1 MFKKANETKNKK
13 IDVKQ
18 NETASEGTLENEQIS
33 LDVTEDKTETLKEEI
48 FADVSDEEMDILTG
62 AESPELKEVEE
73 ISTQKNSKKNS
84 RKEKVK
90 KEKKEKPKK
99 NPKENQK
106 LFKKKDKT
114 KNKEQILTENFN
126 EEQNEEFTE
135 ILATEPNDD
144 VNPETFVT
152 DPDDD
157 INPETLVT
165 DPNEE
170 PVTNTSK
177 KKQKRKKIKSKKKR
191 SKKVSKKFDP
201 KKKRFGIKL
210 KLLLTVL
217 PTVSVAIL
225 VLLFITYNSS
235 QKIILNLAKK
245 TLTSESQAY
254 TQELSVWANSI
265 ISELEMYKTA
275 IESVDMSMD
284 DKYNFMQKT
293 VRRND
298 SYPNGIFM
306 GSPENAYVSG
316 TQMEENA
323 SFTVATEKW
332 FQAGLRNR
340 EFSFGEPYYNES
352 DDAYYA
358 TATCTMTDP
367 QGTIW
372 IGGADI
378 SLEYISDKVS
388 NIKIMDAGISFL
400 YDMRSATIIA
410 HPDPSFL
417 SATLL
422 DDELDSLYSN
432 INDELYVIGYGLRE
446 TTGDAGNYMID
457 IQPVEG
463 SNFLLITFIE
473 EETVLQDLRSLQTLV
488 MLLMIIGIVF
498 IGVLTERMVHI
509 IIKPVKYLTNA
520 LSKITTGDFSDDLTI
535 KGNDEVSLMTY
546 SMQNFIETMRGTISD
561 INMVSLELTNQAGE
575 SADIAETIRNSATKQ
590 ANSMNDLNLTV
601 EELVRSVSEITDN
614 TISLAEVVMDT
625 RTNGLQVNDIM
636 NNTVS
641 VSEQGKYD
649 MEQVTLSMD
658 NIKETVTT
666 LVDSIERVSTSTI
679 QINKMVG
686 MIGDISDETNL
697 LSINAAIEASRA
709 GEAGKGFAVVAGQI
723 RHLADISANAAADIT
738 KLTEYIN
745 ELIAEVKAQAE
756 ISSNEILDSGMKVA
770 TASKTFD
777 NIYEAISISSSIVG
791 QMIEKIN
798 TADDVATSLAGITE
812 EQAAG
817 ATEIHQTTTSLLE
830 LANHVAEDSSLV
842 AQMAQNL
849 TYTADDLSDQ
859 VHNFI
864 IEKDGECVADIA
876 KELLAQ

>member
-1 MFKKANETKNKK
+1 MFKKAKETKNKK

-157 INPETLVT
+157 VNPETLVT

-201 KKKRFGIKL
+201 NKKRFGIKL

-306 GSPENAYVSG
+306 GSPENAYAEPRWKKMLPSLLRQKNGSRLVFE
-316 TQMEENA
+316 TEN
-323 SFTVATEKW
+323 S
-332 FQAGLRNR
+332 
-340 EFSFGEPYYNES
+340 P
-352 DDAYYA
+352 
-358 TATCTMTDP
+358 
-367 QGTIW
+367 
-372 IGGADI
+372 
-378 SLEYISDKVS
+378 LENHITTKVMMP
-388 NIKIMDAGISFL
+388 I
-400 YDMRSATIIA
+400 
-410 HPDPSFL
+410 
-417 SATLL
+417 
-422 DDELDSLYSN
+422 
-432 INDELYVIGYGLRE
+432 
-446 TTGDAGNYMID
+446 
-457 IQPVEG
+457 
-463 SNFLLITFIE
+463 
-473 EETVLQDLRSLQTLV
+473 
-488 MLLMIIGIVF
+488 MLL
-498 IGVLTERMVHI
+498 L
-509 IIKPVKYLTNA
+509 PVP
-520 LSKITTGDFSDDLTI
+520 
-535 KGNDEVSLMTY
+535 
-546 SMQNFIETMRGTISD
+546 
-561 INMVSLELTNQAGE
+561 
-575 SADIAETIRNSATKQ
+575 
-590 ANSMNDLNLTV
+590 
-601 EELVRSVSEITDN
+601 
-614 TISLAEVVMDT
+614 
-625 RTNGLQVNDIM
+625 
-636 NNTVS
+636 
-641 VSEQGKYD
+641 
-649 MEQVTLSMD
+649 
-658 NIKETVTT
+658 
-666 LVDSIERVSTSTI
+666 
-679 QINKMVG
+679 
-686 MIGDISDETNL
+686 
-697 LSINAAIEASRA
+697 
-709 GEAGKGFAVVAGQI
+709 
-723 RHLADISANAAADIT
+723 
-738 KLTEYIN
+738 
-745 ELIAEVKAQAE
+745 
-756 ISSNEILDSGMKVA
+756 
-770 TASKTFD
+770 
-777 NIYEAISISSSIVG
+777 
-791 QMIEKIN
+791 
-798 TADDVATSLAGITE
+798 
-812 EQAAG
+812 
-817 ATEIHQTTTSLLE
+817 
-830 LANHVAEDSSLV
+830 
-842 AQMAQNL
+842 
-849 TYTADDLSDQ
+849 
-859 VHNFI
+859 
-864 IEKDGECVADIA
+864 
-876 KELLAQ
+876 

>member
-1 MFKKANETKNKK
+1 MFKKAKKTKNENAH
-13 IDVKQ
+13 ISQ

-33 LDVTEDKTETLKEEI
+33 LDVTENGTDTLEEKTISDALEEEMNPVPAETIDAATVSEEPSETNDATNMTETP
-48 FADVSDEEMDILTG
+48 TG
-62 AESPELKEVEE
+62 ETS
-73 ISTQKNSKKNS
+73 
-84 RKEKVK
+84 EKT
-90 KEKKEKPKK
+90 PKK
-99 NPKENQK
+99 
-106 LFKKKDKT
+106 KKK
-114 KNKEQILTENFN
+114 
-126 EEQNEEFTE
+126 
-135 ILATEPNDD
+135 
-144 VNPETFVT
+144 
-152 DPDDD
+152 
-157 INPETLVT
+157 
-165 DPNEE
+165 
-170 PVTNTSK
+170 
-177 KKQKRKKIKSKKKR
+177 KIKAAKSKKKHR
-191 SKKVSKKFDP
+191 KKESKKFDP
-201 KKKRFGIKL
+201 SKKRFGIKL

-225 VLLFITYNSS
+225 ILLIITYNSS

-245 TLTSESQAY
+245 TLTSESQAN

-275 IESVDMSMD
+275 IESVDMSLEE
-284 DKYNFMQKT
+284 KQNFLKNTMG
-293 VRRND
+293 RND

-306 GSPENAYVSG
+306 GSAENAYVSG
-316 TQMEENA
+316 TQAEENA

-340 EFSFGEPYYNES
+340 EFSFGEPYYNET

-358 TATCTMTDP
+358 TATCTLTDAT
-367 QGTIW
+367 GMMW

-388 NIKIMDAGISFL
+388 NIKIMDEGTSFL

-410 HPDPSFL
+410 HPDSSFL
-417 SATLL
+417 FATLL
-422 DDELDSLYSN
+422 DEDLDSLYSN
-432 INDELYVIGYGLRE
+432 INDELYKIGYGLRE

-473 EETVLQDLRSLQTLV
+473 EDTVLQDLKNLQMLV
-488 MLLMIIGIVF
+488 MLLMIVGIVF

-509 IIKPVKYLTNA
+509 IIKPVKYLTKA
-520 LSKITTGDFSDDLTI
+520 ISKITTGDFSDDLNI

-561 INMVSLELTNQAGE
+561 INMVSLELTNQAGD
-575 SADIAETIRNSATKQ
+575 SADIAETIRTSATKQ
-590 ANSMNDLNLTV
+590 ANSMNELNLTV
-601 EELVRSVSEITDN
+601 EELVNSISEITDN
-614 TISLAEVVMDT
+614 TLSLAEVVMDT

-636 NNTVS
+636 NSTVT

-658 NIKETVTT
+658 NIKKTVTT

-679 QINKMVG
+679 QINKMVS

-745 ELIAEVKAQAE
+745 DLIAEVKVQADV
-756 ISSNEILDSGMKVA
+756 SSNEILDSGTKIA

-777 NIYEAISISSSIVG
+777 NIYESISTSSNIVG

-798 TADDVATSLAGITE
+798 AADDVATSLAGITQ

-817 ATEIHQTTTSLLE
+817 ATEIHQTTISLLD

-859 VHNFI
+859 VNNFI
-864 IEKDGECVADIA
+864 IEKEGECVEDIA
-876 KELLAQ
+876 KELLA